1 MTRHFSGLTQAEAER
16 RLKQDGP
23 NEVASSRQRSWLER
37 CVDLLAEPMI
47 ALLVAA
53 ALIYMLLGDLGEG
66 LTLSVF
72 VLAVIALTLYQEGK
86 SESSIEALRDM
97 TQPMAQVTRDGERRS
112 IASRDV
118 VCGDV
123 LHLSEG
129 DRVAADA
136 LVLWADNLQVDESLL
151 TGESVAVSKESAAI
165 GPQGAPAGP
174 SADAVSGLERSQE
187 AHRMQQVWGGTHVV
201 RGQAVVHVTATG
213 PRSEMGRIGSALA
226 TLPTEPTPLH
236 RQTARLVRII
246 ATVALVLCTTL
257 VITQGLRT
265 GDWLAALLAG
275 IALAMGI
282 LPEEYPV
289 VLALFPALG
298 AQRLARQGVLTRR
311 LNAIETLGAT
321 TVLCTDK
328 TGTLTENRMQVAM
341 LAVGQAEHPL
351 WLDLSNTQPGEL
363 PHEFH
368 PLIEHAIRASA
379 PQPFDPME
387 QAFHRLGHTSL
398 GHTGRLPC
406 DGSLVQSYALSPQ
419 LRAMTHVWQPASGSA
434 YSVSTKGAPEA
445 VMSLC
450 HLDAATQV
458 HWLDAVERMAAQGLR
473 VLAVAQGRS
482 LHTALEEPAT
492 APTPPPAG
500 PDVAGTPSP
509 ADWPTSAH
517 HFDLEWL
524 GLVGLRDP
532 LRPGIEQAMRDAQ
545 TAGIRVLMITGDYS
559 LTAQAIADQAGMPAG
574 DTLTG
579 HDVDHL
585 GDDELRL
592 ALRHTRVC
600 ARISPS
606 QKLRIVQCLKADG
619 DIVTMTGDGVNDA
632 PALKAAHVGI
642 AMGQRGTDVAREAA
656 DLVLVDDNFTSIVRG
671 LRTGRR
677 IFDNL
682 QKSMTYIFA
691 VHIPIAGV
699 ALLPMLLS
707 WPPLLL
713 PLHIA
718 LLELVIDPACSLAF
732 EQEPED
738 PHIMQRPARNTE
750 AALMGR
756 WELTEATLQGLI
768 VLGGLGLCYSWPGWS
783 SQITW
788 FASATGDAGAGLTA
802 EMQRSMVL
810 VSLVMAN
817 GVLIAAN
824 RTARPMAARA
834 LSPSGRWLSGPANPM
849 AWGVTLL
856 ALLAVWVALYWP
868 WLAAALKLAALPP
881 QALAVALGCGMV
893 GWPVMVLTRWVMR
906 RVIGRVL
913 PHAHASAHHIKPG

>member
-1 MTRHFSGLTQAEAER
+1 MTRNFPGLTQSEAD
-16 RLKQDGP
+16 RLLRQDGP
-23 NEVASSRQRSWLER
+23 NEVASSHQRSWADR

-53 ALIYMLLGDLGEG
+53 SLLYMLLGELGEG

-86 SESSIEALRDM
+86 SESSIEALREM
-97 TQPMAQVTRDGERRS
+97 TQPMAQVSREGQRRS
-112 IASRDV
+112 IASREV

-151 TGESVAVSKESAAI
+151 TGESVAVSKE
-165 GPQGAPAGP
+165 AP
-174 SADAVSGLERSQE
+174 
-187 AHRMQQVWGGTHVV
+187 QQVWGGTHVV
-201 RGQAVVHVTATG
+201 RGQAVVQVTATG
-213 PRSEMGRIGSALA
+213 LRSEMGRIGAALA
-226 TLPTEPTPLH
+226 TVDTEPTPLH
-236 RQTARLVRII
+236 RQTARLVRIV

-298 AQRLARQGVLTRR
+298 AHRLAQQGVLTRR

-341 LAVGQAEHPL
+341 LAGGDAEQPT
-351 WLDLSNTQPGEL
+351 WLDLANTSTAL
-363 PHEFH
+363 PDLFH
-368 PLIEHAIRASA
+368 PLVEHAILASA

-387 QAFHRLGHTSL
+387 QALHRLGNTRLSHTVQQQR
-398 GHTGRLPC
+398 GWT
-406 DGSLVQSYALSPQ
+406 LVQTYALSPQ

-434 YSVSTKGAPEA
+434 LVVSTKGAPEA
-445 VMSLC
+445 VMGLC
-450 HLDAATQV
+450 HLDAATQA
-458 HWLDAVERMAAQGLR
+458 HWLHAVEHMASQGLR
-473 VLAVAQGRS
+473 VLAVAQSRS
-482 LHTALEEPAT
+482 ET
-492 APTPPPAG
+492 
-500 PDVAGTPSP
+500 
-509 ADWPTSAH
+509 DWPASAH
-517 HFDLEWL
+517 EFDFEWL

-532 LRPGIEQAMRDAQ
+532 LRPGIPQAMTDAH
-545 TAGIRVLMITGDYS
+545 TAGIRVLMITGDYPI
-559 LTAQAIADQAGMPAG
+559 TAQTIADQAGMPAG

-579 HDVDHL
+579 HDMDQL
-585 GDDELRL
+585 GDEDLQQ

-619 DIVTMTGDGVNDA
+619 EIVTMTGDGVNDA

-691 VHIPIAGV
+691 VHIPIAGA
-699 ALLPMLLS
+699 ALLPMLMS

-738 PHIMQRPARNTE
+738 PRLMQRPARNTD
-750 AALMGR
+750 APLLGR
-756 WELTEATLQGLI
+756 WELTEATLQGLT
-768 VLGGLGLCYSWPGWS
+768 VLGGLGLSYSWPWWS
-783 SQITW
+783 SGSAWLAW
-788 FASATGDAGAGLTA
+788 FPETTGASLTA
-802 EMQRSMVL
+802 EMQRAMVL

-824 RTARPMAARA
+824 RAPHSLPRRAA
-834 LSPSGRWLSGPANPM
+834 SIPGRGWLGASNPM
-849 AWGVTLL
+849 AWGVTLS
-856 ALLAVWVALYWP
+856 ALLAVLLALYWP

-881 QALAVALGCGMV
+881 HALAVALACGVV
-893 GWPVMVLTRWVMR
+893 GWPVILLIRRVMR
-906 RVIGRVL
+906 WMRRQFDL
-913 PHAHASAHHIKPG
+913 PAAPSAHHIKPG

>member
-1 MTRHFSGLTQAEAER
+1 MTSQYPGLTQAQAEV
-16 RLKQDGP
+16 RLREDGP
-23 NEVASSRQRSWLER
+23 NALAATRRRSWLDR
-37 CVDLLAEPMI
+37 GQDLLSEPMI

-53 ALIYMLLGDLGEG
+53 ALIYMVLGDLGEG
-66 LTLSVF
+66 LTLAVF

-86 SESSIEALRDM
+86 SESSIEALREM
-97 TQPMAQVTRDGERRS
+97 TQPLARVSRDGQRRS

-136 LVLWADNLQVDESLL
+136 QVLWADNLQVDESLL
-151 TGESVAVSKESAAI
+151 TGESLAVTK
-165 GPQGAPAGP
+165 
-174 SADAVSGLERSQE
+174 E
-187 AHRMQQVWGGTHVV
+187 AHPTQQVFGGTHVV
-201 RGQAVVHVTATG
+201 RGQAVVQVTATG
-213 PRSEMGRIGSALA
+213 PRSEMGRIGAALA
-226 TLPTEPTPLH
+226 ALETAPSPLH

-246 ATVALVLCTTL
+246 AMVALVVCTTL
-257 VITQGLRT
+257 VITQGVRT

-298 AQRLARQGVLTRR
+298 AHRLAHEGVLTRR

-328 TGTLTENRMQVAM
+328 TGTLTENRMQVAL
-341 LAVGQAEHPL
+341 LAVGDAEHPR
-351 WLDLSNTQPGEL
+351 WHDLSGTPPPAL
-363 PHEFH
+363 PEPFH
-368 PLIEHAIRASA
+368 ALIEHAILASA

-387 QAFHRLGHTSL
+387 QAFHRLGITHLADTDHL
-398 GHTGRLPC
+398 HHDWT
-406 DGSLVQSYALSPQ
+406 LVQTYALSPQ
-419 LRAMTHVWQPASGSA
+419 LRAMAHVWQHAEAQEGGHEKTHGVSA
-434 YSVSTKGAPEA
+434 KGAPEA
-445 VMSLC
+445 VMGLC
-450 HLDAATQV
+450 HLDTATQA
-458 HWLDAVERMAAQGLR
+458 HWERAVGHMAAQGLR
-473 VLAVAQGRS
+473 VLAVAQ
-482 LHTALEEPAT
+482 APAR
-492 APTPPPAG
+492 
-500 PDVAGTPSP
+500 
-509 ADWPTSAH
+509 ADWPASAH
-517 HFDLEWL
+517 DFDFEWL

-532 LRPGIEQAMRDAQ
+532 LRPDVALAMGEAQ
-545 TAGIRVLMITGDYS
+545 SAGIRVLMITGDYPI
-559 LTAQAIADQAGMPAG
+559 TAQVIADQAGMAPGGTLAG
-574 DTLTG
+574 
-579 HDVDHL
+579 HEVDQL
-585 GDDELRL
+585 SDD
-592 ALRHTRVC
+592 ALRRALRETRVC
-600 ARISPS
+600 ARISPH

-619 DIVTMTGDGVNDA
+619 EIVTMTGDGVNDA

-656 DLVLVDDNFTSIVRG
+656 DLVLVDDNFTSIVRA

-738 PHIMQRPARNTE
+738 PLIMQRPARDTQ
-750 AALMGR
+750 APLLGR
-756 WELTEATLQGLI
+756 WELAEATVQGLI
-768 VLGGLGLCYSWPGWS
+768 VLGSLGLSYCGAGWAPGAS
-783 SQITW
+783 VLDGLPGGSGP
-788 FASATGDAGAGLTA
+788 ASAAPTA
-802 EMQRSMVL
+802 DIQRSMVL

-824 RTARPMAARA
+824 RASPPGLGRA
-834 LSPSGRWLSGPANPM
+834 HRGGGGWQRGASNPM
-849 AWGVTLL
+849 AWGVTLSAL
-856 ALLAVWVALYWP
+856 AAVLLALYWP
-868 WLAAALKLAALPP
+868 WLAGALKLAALAP
-881 QALAVALGCGMV
+881 QALAVALGCGV
-893 GWPVMVLTRWVMR
+893 LGWPVIALMR
-906 RVIGRVL
+906 RLKGARR
-913 PHAHASAHHIKPG
+913 